1 MSQLKARTKLACEIA
16 RIDPARFN
24 EAVHFNKY
32 HCAPSTSPG
41 SARVF
46 TEDDIVALMIYRQML
61 DAGMSSEKAGAYACE
76 ALARF
81 RDKPEVEVV
90 SYMVSSIGFAG
101 MLVGAINPE
110 SKYGAFSDKAFSISF
125 YIKELRAYVREQL
138 EYERSILGED

>member
-1 MSQLKARTKLACEIA
+1 MTQLKARTKLACEIA

-81 RDKPEVEVV
+81 RDKQEVEVV
-90 SYMVSSIGFAG
+90 SYVVSTTGFAG
-101 MLVGAINPE
+101 MFVGAVRPE
-110 SKYGAFSDKAFSISF
+110 GKYGAFADKAFSLSF
-125 YIKELRAYVREQL
+125 YVNELRAYVRQCL